1 MNLVWSLITIMAI
14 WTALKFVF
22 LVFKRLGSR
31 NAMNDLIDK
40 MEDGMV
46 QGADTVAG
54 YIRKNRKKSK
64 EKDEQPIVTIR

>member
-14 WTALKFVF
+14 WTALKFIF
-22 LVFKRLGSR
+22 LVFKRLGNR